1 MTTNHDTTNENGD
14 RIKERTVQR
23 GPDGTEQT
31 VEINLDRMLQT
42 APRHTGNDEI
52 LRIERDLREEGV
64 DLDNP
69 ALPLEEHPT
78 VGSITAA
85 ECRERIE
92 TETEAENPRRDRIA
106 GLNARIRHLE
116 GET

>member
-1 MTTNHDTTNENGD
+1 MTVNHDTTNDEGD

-31 VEINLDRMLQT
+31 VEVNLDRMLQT
-42 APRHTGNDEI
+42 ADRYTGNPEI

-69 ALPLEEHPT
+69 ALPVEEHPT
-78 VGSITAA
+78 AGTISAA
-85 ECRERIE
+85 ECRDRIE
-92 TETEAENPRRDRIA
+92 AETDAENPRRDRIA

-116 GET
+116 GEA

>member
-1 MTTNHDTTNENGD
+1 MNYDTTNDDGD

-42 APRHTGNDEI
+42 TDRYTGNAEI
-52 LRIERDLREEGV
+52 LRIERDLREEGA

-69 ALPLEEHPT
+69 ALPVEEHPT
-78 VGSITAA
+78 AGTISAA

-92 TETEAENPRRDRIA
+92 AETDAENPRRDRIA